1 MRFHRGRRTGL
12 MQHSQWARAV
22 LPPPGSAAMEGMVG
36 PPDGAKVIGNGRIYM
51 QLHTQ
56 VLIG

>member
-1 MRFHRGRRTGL
+1 